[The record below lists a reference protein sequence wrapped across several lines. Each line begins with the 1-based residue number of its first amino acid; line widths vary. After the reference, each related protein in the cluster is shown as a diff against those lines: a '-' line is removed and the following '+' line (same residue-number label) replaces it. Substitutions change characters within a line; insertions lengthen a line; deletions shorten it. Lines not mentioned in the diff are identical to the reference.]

1 MEKITYQG
9 WNNCIRLSNGL
20 IELIITADVGPRVI
34 RFGFLGGQ
42 NEFDEDFLGVTGGDK
57 WRNYGGHRLW
67 HAPEHPVRT
76 YAPDNGPIVVEEHDG
91 FVRFIQPT
99 EPSTGIQ
106 KEIDIFLSSTGTRVR
121 VVHRL
126 RNTNLWG
133 VELAPWAL
141 SVMAAGGT
149 AIIPLPLRGSH
160 DGNLLPAGTLTL
172 WPYTDLADPRW
183 TWGTE
188 YLLLRQDPQAT
199 TPLKIGMGAHRGW
212 IAYVRNGHLFVTYV
226 IQQPGASYPDLGS
239 VVESFTNARMLEI
252 ETLGPLAVVLP
263 GSEIEY
269 VEEWA
274 LFDGVPTPTCDAD
287 VAAIAALH
295 SSQ

>member
-9 WNNCIRLSNGL
+9 WNNCVRLSNGL

-42 NEFDEDFLGVTGGDK
+42 NEFDEDFLGVTGGDT

-106 KEIDIFLSSTGTRVR
+106 KEIDIFLPSTGTRVR

>member
-76 YAPDNGPIVVEEHDG
+76 YAPDNGPIVVEAHDG

-106 KEIDIFLSSTGTRVR
+106 KEMDIFLPSTGARVR

-226 IQQPGASYPDLGS
+226 TQQPGASYPDLGS

-252 ETLGPLAVVLP
+252 ETLGPLVVVLP

>member
-76 YAPDNGPIVVEEHDG
+76 YAPDNGPIVVEAHDG

-106 KEIDIFLSSTGTRVR
+106 KEMDIFLPSTGTRVR

-212 IAYVRNGHLFVTYV
+212 IAYARNGHLFVTYV
-226 IQQPGASYPDLGS
+226 TQQPGASYPDLGS